1 MPRKMPPCA
10 ICGRPAASLLFD
22 FRICERCHA
31 AVTAPDDICFECGEP
46 LEEGDIAAGQVF
58 CKLCEP
64 GGPEEEDPES
74 PLESPERKLIDN

>member
-22 FRICERCHA
+22 FAICEMCHNA
-31 AVTAPDDICFECGEP
+31 ITSDIDICFECGEP
-46 LEEGDIAAGQVF
+46 LGEGEGVF

-64 GGPEEEDPES
+64 EEEVGLDPQE
-74 PLESPERKLIDN
+74 